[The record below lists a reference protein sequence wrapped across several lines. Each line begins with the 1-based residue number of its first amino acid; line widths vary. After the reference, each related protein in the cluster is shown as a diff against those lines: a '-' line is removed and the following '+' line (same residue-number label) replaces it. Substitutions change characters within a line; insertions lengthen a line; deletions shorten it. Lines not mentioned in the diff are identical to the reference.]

1 MRTNLSVK
9 TAQAAEI
16 AGVGYEGFRSWLKR
30 GLLQETGTLPK
41 FYAAHVPAEV
51 ADAKRWRWSA
61 FGFADLCSFRLTK
74 LMLAAGLPR
83 STTSAVASDETLWR
97 SHDLEAGEVRYVAVF
112 PKLNQHTLY
121 SPETL
126 AADLA
131 DGTIKH
137 DWMTLFDL
145 HQLRDSVVFRSR
157 AVALRTI
164 AADVGGTSHIF
175 VRSGPNVLA
184 PEKAAERQRTI
195 EALATRLGELA
206 DAVAEGAG
214 SYRQFEEV
222 LAGLH
227 ALGKF
232 PDNAAVSAVAFAFAI
247 KTAPPRPSAAPAC

>member
-1 MRTNLSVK
+1 M
-9 TAQAAEI
+9 
-16 AGVGYEGFRSWLKR
+16 KR
-30 GLLQETGTLPK
+30 GLFQETGTLPK
-41 FYAAHVPAEV
+41 LYAAHVPAEV

-74 LMLAAGLPR
+74 LMLDAGLPWG
-83 STTSAVASDETLWR
+83 TASAVASDETLWR
-97 SHDLEAGEVRYVAVF
+97 SYDLEAGEVRYVAVF
-112 PKLNQHTLY
+112 PKSNQYTLY

-157 AVALRTI
+157 AVALRMI
-164 AADVGGTSHIF
+164 AADVGGTSRMF
-175 VRSGPNVLA
+175 VRSGQNVLS
-184 PEKAAERQRTI
+184 PEKAAERQHAI

-206 DAVAEGAG
+206 DAAAEGAG
-214 SYRQFEEV
+214 SYQQFEEI

-232 PDNAAVSAVAFAFAI
+232 SDNGAVSAVAFAFAI
-247 KTAPPRPSAAPAC
+247 KSVRRGSSTCARP

>member
-30 GLLQETGTLPK
+30 GLLQGTGTLPK
-41 FYAAHVPAEV
+41 FYALHVPAEV

-74 LMLAAGLPR
+74 LMLDAGLPW
-83 STTSAVASDETLWR
+83 STASSVASDETLWR
-97 SHDLEAGEVRYVAVF
+97 SYNSEVGDVRYVAVF
-112 PKLNQHTLY
+112 PKSNQYTLY

-131 DGTIKH
+131 NGTVKH

-164 AADVGGTSHIF
+164 AADVGSTSHIF
-175 VRSGPNVLA
+175 LRSGPNMLS
-184 PEKAAERQRTI
+184 PDEAAQRQRAI
-195 EALATRLGELA
+195 KALAARLGELA
-206 DAVAEGAG
+206 DSAGEGAG
-214 SYRQFEEV
+214 SYRQFEEI

-227 ALGKF
+227 SQGKF
-232 PDNAAVSAVAFAFAI
+232 PDNAAVSAVAFAFAD
-247 KTAPPRPSAAPAC
+247 